1 MKHRLFL
8 IAALFVC
15 VLGRGSAFAAEN
27 TASANES
34 QNAQSD
40 NRPVLET
47 IPSTADKNEYVAR
60 HKEEWGMIY
69 ERLSKAYQ
77 SYERK
82 ARIAQPNLILVGV
95 PQSLVNGADL
105 RNGAKKTFGKTS
117 LQIVP
122 CRSSNDALMHTL
134 YSTFAES
141 LNSTLPTTW
150 DKIKAVDT
158 PFDFSSNYS
167 SGSFLSAAFYNTEIY
182 IHSEGKPLS
191 ATDLKPAFDFA
202 TGLFN
207 DYKTVKDG
215 KKVDYLDL
223 KPEIEQNVEEKTEIR
238 FRMDCAFR
246 DQHRNL
252 KDKFWLLAVSDKGE
266 LSVDKAASYFKKRQ
280 NILTGKV
287 YYVSDRDEGKQYDSI
302 PDLPDTVFLTLP
314 EGEKS
319 ATLTFYFISKEGTQ
333 YSAQSITLSVPEKQP
348 EEK

>member
-1 MKHRLFL
+1 MKHRVFL
-8 IAALFVC
+8 IAALFAC
-15 VLGRGSAFAAEN
+15 VLGGLDASAEN
-27 TASANES
+27 TAYANES
-34 QNAQSD
+34 GNAQPD
-40 NRPVLET
+40 GRPVLET

-60 HKEEWGMIY
+60 HKEKWGAIY
-69 ERLSKAYQ
+69 ERLFKAYQ

-95 PQSLVNGADL
+95 PQSLANGADL

-117 LQIVP
+117 LRIVP

-167 SGSFLSAAFYNTEIY
+167 SGSFLNAAFYNTEIY
-182 IHSEGKPLS
+182 IHSEGNPLS

-266 LSVDKAASYFKKRQ
+266 LAVDKAASYFKKRQ

-302 PDLPDTVFLTLP
+302 PDLPATVFLTLP

-333 YSAQSITLSVPEKQP
+333 YSAQSITLNVPEKQP

>member
-117 LQIVP
+117 LRIVP

-167 SGSFLSAAFYNTEIY
+167 SGSFLNAAFYNTEIY
-182 IHSEGKPLS
+182 IHSEGNPLS